1 MLQTNG
7 SAPIQT
13 KHHRPQLWPRCPRAQ
28 GWQRPRGPLA
38 LHTQS
43 LQELCCDLG
52 GCRAAAAFAQRRRDQ
67 GQPGPSH
74 RRLRDARAERYP
86 QCPGVLFCSASAK
99 AVGSLW
105 MALKCPRGSGC
116 WVSSTHLVIHLL
128 LHFQRERVVR
138 PRAQHI
144 WANADGQV
152 AGVHPVGLGILA
164 DVVEQREQVLE
175 QDEVWSRQLVSHP
188 A

>member
-1 MLQTNG
+1 
-7 SAPIQT
+7 
-13 KHHRPQLWPRCPRAQ
+13 
-28 GWQRPRGPLA
+28 
-38 LHTQS
+38 
-43 LQELCCDLG
+43 
-52 GCRAAAAFAQRRRDQ
+52 
-67 GQPGPSH
+67 
-74 RRLRDARAERYP
+74 
-86 QCPGVLFCSASAK
+86 
-99 AVGSLW
+99 

-138 PRAQHI
+138 PQAQHI